1 MTGVMQ
7 TLADRLARWRWQTL
21 AAVVALMTA
30 AIPVQALWREW
41 LLHHGTVVRL
51 KAVPVDPWDLF
62 RGAYV
67 TLHYAVAQADMAE
80 LPGTAAVLSAIA
92 PMDEGPVWI
101 VVAADAPD
109 RPLDLLPVRP
119 VALAAG
125 QVALAGWAERDDGAR
140 LQVSLPALERYYLA
154 PDPAKA
160 MEDEVRASRLSV
172 EASVA
177 SDGTPA
183 LRGLWLEDKKIADE
197 RLFGGD

>member
-21 AAVVALMTA
+21 AAVVAVMTA
-30 AIPVQALWREW
+30 AIPAQALWREW
-41 LLHHGTVVRL
+41 LLQHGTVVRL

-125 QVALAGWAERDDGAR
+125 QVALAGWAWRNDDVR

-154 PDPAKA
+154 REPARA
-160 MEDEVRASRLSV
+160 IEGEVRASRLWV

-177 SDGTPA
+177 SDGTLA
-183 LRGLWLEDKKIADE
+183 LRGLWLEDEKIADE
-197 RLFGGD
+197 RLFGGG

>member
-21 AAVVALMTA
+21 AAVVAVMTA
-30 AIPVQALWREW
+30 AIPAQALWREW

-119 VALAAG
+119 VALAVG
-125 QVALAGWAERDDGAR
+125 QVALAGWAERDDGVR

-197 RLFGGD
+197 RLFGGG

>member
-21 AAVVALMTA
+21 AAVVAVMTA
-30 AIPVQALWREW
+30 AIPAQALWREW

-80 LPGTAAVLSAIA
+80 LPGTPAVLSAIA

-119 VALAAG
+119 VALAVG
-125 QVALAGWAERDDGAR
+125 QVALAGWAERDDGVR

-197 RLFGGD
+197 RLFGGG

>member
-119 VALAAG
+119 VALAVG
-125 QVALAGWAERDDGAR
+125 QVALAGWAERDDGVL

-197 RLFGGD
+197 RLFGGG